1 LLDKQKQCQYSANVF
16 LRQPNGVSN
25 MVEFNIV
32 NFITIS
38 LIVILFVF
46 LLRYAMK
53 IAGKQSPV

>member
-1 LLDKQKQCQYSANVF
+1 
-16 LRQPNGVSN
+16 